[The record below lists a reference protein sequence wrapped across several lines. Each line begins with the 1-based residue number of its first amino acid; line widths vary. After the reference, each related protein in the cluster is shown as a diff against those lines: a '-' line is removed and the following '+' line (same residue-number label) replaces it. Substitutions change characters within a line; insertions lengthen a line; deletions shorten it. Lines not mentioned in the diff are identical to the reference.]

1 MISAVMPPVYAL
13 RPPVPMLKWNQKTG
27 MGNPSMNT
35 IKLRYFVEVARYGS
49 FSEAARRLYTAQ
61 PNLSKQIA
69 QMEQELGFA
78 LFTRSRRSVKL
89 TPAGQFLYDQIR
101 DLPDQ
106 LDDIFEQ
113 ARSLA
118 RKGEGTLSIGVLEG
132 QDVNQVL
139 SDRLS
144 QIKTIYPQLQITL
157 ERNSYQN
164 LRSGL
169 RSGHYDLII
178 TLSFDVEDEA
188 DFQLFTLY
196 EKSPAIAMHKTHPLA
211 SQKALTL
218 GDLKDENFV
227 VISRQE
233 SPGGYQR
240 LVDSCAAEGFAPKIV
255 REPRSLESLLLC
267 VEMGV
272 GISLL
277 DQNTRLELSPY
288 IVTIPQHAPPM
299 AVVAVINR
307 SDQRPVIQNV
317 VKLLSSQNSGEL

>member
-1 MISAVMPPVYAL
+1 
-13 RPPVPMLKWNQKTG
+13 
-27 MGNPSMNT
+27 MNT
-35 IKLRYFVEVARYGS
+35 TKLRYFVEVARRGS
-49 FSEAARRLYTAQ
+49 FSEAARHLYTAQ

-89 TPAGQFLYDQIR
+89 TTAGAFLFEKLK

-106 LDDIFEQ
+106 LDEIFDQ

-139 SDRLS
+139 SSRLNKVS
-144 QIKTIYPQLQITL
+144 SIYPQLQITL

-169 RSGHYDLII
+169 MSGHYDLII

-188 DFQLFTLY
+188 EFQTFSLY
-196 EKSPAIAMHKTHPLA
+196 QKSPAIAMYKTHPLA
-211 SQKALTL
+211 KKTALTL
-218 GDLKDENFV
+218 SDLKEENFV
-227 VISRQE
+227 VISRKE

-240 LVDSCAAEGFAPKIV
+240 LIDSCAAEGFMPKIV

-267 VEMGV
+267 VEMGM
-272 GISLL
+272 GIALL

-288 IVTIPQHAPPM
+288 IITIPQNAPPM
-299 AVVAVINR
+299 AVVAVITR
-307 SDQRPVIQNV
+307 TEQRPLIQNV
-317 VKLLSSQNSGEL
+317 VKLLTQDKRA

>member
-1 MISAVMPPVYAL
+1 
-13 RPPVPMLKWNQKTG
+13 
-27 MGNPSMNT
+27 MNT
-35 IKLRYFVEVARYGS
+35 VKLRYFIEVARRGS

-78 LFTRSRRSVKL
+78 LFVRTRRSVKL
-89 TPAGQFLYDQIR
+89 TPAGEFLYEKLK

-106 LDDIFEQ
+106 LDEVFEQ
-113 ARSLA
+113 ARALA
-118 RKGEGTLSIGVLEG
+118 RRGEGAISIGVLEG

-139 SDRLS
+139 SRRLS
-144 QIKTIYPQLQITL
+144 AVSAIYPQMQISL

-169 RSGHYDLII
+169 SSGHYDLII
-178 TLSFDVEDEA
+178 TLDFDVEDEPEL
-188 DFQLFTLY
+188 QTRVLY
-196 EKSPAIAMHKTHPLA
+196 KKAPAIVMQKTHPLA
-211 SQKALTL
+211 QKQALTL
-218 GDLKDENFV
+218 DDLKDENFV

-240 LVDSCAAEGFAPKIV
+240 LMDSCAAMGFTPKIV

-267 VEMGV
+267 VEMGM
-272 GISLL
+272 GIAML

-288 IVTIPQHAPPM
+288 IITIPQNAPPM
-299 AVVAVINR
+299 AVVAAVMRNE
-307 SDQRPVIQNV
+307 QRPLVRNV
-317 VKLLSSQNSGEL
+317 VELLTREQDGEN

>member
-1 MISAVMPPVYAL
+1 
-13 RPPVPMLKWNQKTG
+13 
-27 MGNPSMNT
+27 MNMT
-35 IKLRYFVEVARYGS
+35 RLRYFVEVARCGS

-89 TPAGQFLYDQIR
+89 TPAGAFLYEKIK
-101 DLPDQ
+101 DLPDW

-118 RKGEGTLSIGVLEG
+118 RKGEGSLSIGVLEG

-139 SDRLS
+139 SSRLAAVS
-144 QIKTIYPQLQITL
+144 AIYPQLQIAL

-169 RSGHYDLII
+169 HSGHYDLII
-178 TLSFDVEDEA
+178 TLSFDVEDDPE
-188 DFQLFTLY
+188 LETYTLY
-196 EKSPAIAMHKTHPLA
+196 RKSPAIAMYKTHPLA
-211 SQKALTL
+211 SKKELTL
-218 GDLKDENFV
+218 IDLKDENFV

-240 LVDSCAAEGFAPKIV
+240 LIDSCAAEGFAPKIV

-267 VEMGV
+267 VEMGMGV
-272 GISLL
+272 ALL

-288 IVTIPQHAPPM
+288 IVTIPQNAPPM
-299 AVVAVINR
+299 AVVAAITKH
-307 SDQRPVIQNV
+307 DQRPLIRNV
-317 VKLLSSQNSGEL
+317 VKLLTTENTEKNKKSRASK

>member
-1 MISAVMPPVYAL
+1 
-13 RPPVPMLKWNQKTG
+13 
-27 MGNPSMNT
+27 MNT
-35 IKLRYFVEVARYGS
+35 IRLRYFVEVARCGS

-89 TPAGQFLYDQIR
+89 TPAGQFLFDKIR
-101 DLPDQ
+101 DLPDW
-106 LDDIFEQ
+106 LDDVFEQ

-118 RKGEGTLSIGVLEG
+118 RKGESALSIGVLEG
-132 QDVNQVL
+132 QDVNRVL
-139 SDRLS
+139 SERL
-144 QIKTIYPQLQITL
+144 KRVAAIYPQIQIEL

-178 TLSFDVEDEA
+178 TLSFDVEDDPELRT
-188 DFQLFTLY
+188 FCLY
-196 EKSPAIAMHKTHPLA
+196 QKSPAIAMHRTHPLA
-211 SQKALTL
+211 GKKTLTL
-218 GDLKDENFV
+218 SDLKDEKFV

-240 LVDSCAAEGFAPKIV
+240 LIDSCSAEGFVPNIV
-255 REPRSLESLLLC
+255 REPCSLESLLLC

-272 GISLL
+272 GIALL
-277 DQNTRLELSPY
+277 DQNTRLAMSPD
-288 IVTIPQHAPPM
+288 IVTIPQNAPPM
-299 AVVAVINR
+299 AVVAVIPR
-307 SDQRPVIQNV
+307 GEQRPVILNA
-317 VKLLSSQNSGEL
+317 VKLLTESGQSE

>member
-1 MISAVMPPVYAL
+1 
-13 RPPVPMLKWNQKTG
+13 
-27 MGNPSMNT
+27 MNT
-35 IKLRYFVEVARYGS
+35 TKLRYFVEVARRGS
-49 FSEAARRLYTAQ
+49 FSEAARHLFTAQ

-89 TPAGQFLYDQIR
+89 TPAGAFLFEKLK

-106 LDDIFEQ
+106 LDEIFDQ

-139 SDRLS
+139 SSRLS
-144 QIKTIYPQLQITL
+144 KVSSIYPQLQITL

-169 RSGHYDLII
+169 ISGHYDLII
-178 TLSFDVEDEA
+178 TLSFDVEDETE
-188 DFQLFTLY
+188 FQSFSLY
-196 EKSPAIAMHKTHPLA
+196 QKAPAIAMYKTHPLA
-211 SQKALTL
+211 QKKALTL
-218 GDLKDENFV
+218 SDLKEENFV

-240 LVDSCAAEGFAPKIV
+240 LIDSCAAEGFMPKIV

-267 VEMGV
+267 VEMGM
-272 GISLL
+272 GIALL

-288 IVTIPQHAPPM
+288 IITIPQNAPPM
-299 AVVAVINR
+299 AVVAVITR
-307 SDQRPVIQNV
+307 TEQRPLIQNV
-317 VKLLSSQNSGEL
+317 VKLLTQEKKA

>member
-1 MISAVMPPVYAL
+1 
-13 RPPVPMLKWNQKTG
+13 
-27 MGNPSMNT
+27 MNT
-35 IKLRYFVEVARYGS
+35 VRMRYFIEVARRGS

-78 LFTRSRRSVKL
+78 LFVRTRRSVKL
-89 TPAGQFLYDQIR
+89 TPAGEFLYEKLK

-106 LDDIFEQ
+106 LDEIFEQ
-113 ARSLA
+113 ARALA
-118 RKGEGTLSIGVLEG
+118 RRGEGAISIGVLEG

-139 SDRLS
+139 SYRLS
-144 QIKTIYPQLQITL
+144 AVSARYPQTQITL

-169 RSGHYDLII
+169 SSGHYDLII
-178 TLSFDVEDEA
+178 TLDFDVEDEPE
-188 DFQLFTLY
+188 FQTWVMY
-196 EKSPAIAMHKTHPLA
+196 KKAPAIVMQKKHPLA
-211 SQKALTL
+211 GKQALTL
-218 GDLKDENFV
+218 DDLKNENFV

-240 LVDSCAAEGFAPKIV
+240 LIDSCTSMGFTPRIV

-267 VEMGV
+267 VEMGM
-272 GISLL
+272 GIAML

-288 IVTIPQHAPPM
+288 ITTIPQNAPPM
-299 AVVAVINR
+299 AVVAAAMR
-307 SDQRPVIQNV
+307 TEQRPLVRNV
-317 VKLLSSQNSGEL
+317 VELLTREQAGEN

>member
-1 MISAVMPPVYAL
+1 
-13 RPPVPMLKWNQKTG
+13 
-27 MGNPSMNT
+27 MNI
-35 IKLRYFVEVARYGS
+35 IKIRYFVEIARCGS
-49 FSEAARRLYTAQ
+49 FSEAARHLYTAQ

-89 TPAGQFLYDQIR
+89 TPAGQFLFDKLQN
-101 DLPDQ
+101 LPDQ
-106 LDDIFEQ
+106 LDEVFEQ

-118 RKGEGTLSIGVLEG
+118 HRGEAVLSIGVLEG

-139 SDRLS
+139 SERLKRVAS
-144 QIKTIYPQLQITL
+144 IYPQLQINL

-169 RSGHYDLII
+169 VSGHYDMII
-178 TLSFDVEDEA
+178 TLSFDVEGDA
-188 DFQLFTLY
+188 KFRTFSLY
-196 EKSPAIAMHKTHPLA
+196 QKSPAIAMHKSNPLA
-211 SQKALTL
+211 GKRSLTL
-218 GDLKDENFV
+218 SDLRDENFV

-240 LVDSCAAEGFAPKIV
+240 LMDSCAAEGFVPHVV

-272 GISLL
+272 GIALL
-277 DQNTRLELSPY
+277 DQNTRLEMSPY
-288 IVTIPQHAPPM
+288 IVTIPQNAPPM
-299 AVVAVINR
+299 AVVAVIPR
-307 SDQRPVIQNV
+307 EEQRPLILNAA
-317 VKLLSSQNSGEL
+317 KLLAKSEPKE

>member
-1 MISAVMPPVYAL
+1 
-13 RPPVPMLKWNQKTG
+13 
-27 MGNPSMNT
+27 MNT
-35 IKLRYFVEVARYGS
+35 IKLRYFVEVARCGS
-49 FSEAARRLYTAQ
+49 FSEAARHLYTAQ

-78 LFTRSRRSVKL
+78 VFTRSRRSVKL
-89 TPAGQFLYDQIR
+89 TPAGQFLFDQIK

-113 ARSLA
+113 ARGLA
-118 RKGEGTLSIGVLEG
+118 RKEEGTLSIGVLEG

-139 SDRLS
+139 SARLN
-144 QIKTIYPQLQITL
+144 QVQKIYPQLQITL

-169 RSGHYDLII
+169 MSGHYDLII
-178 TLSFDVEDEA
+178 TLSFDVEDEPE
-188 DFQLFTLY
+188 FQLYSLY
-196 EKSPAIAMHKTHPLA
+196 QKSPAIAMYKSHPLA
-211 SQKALTL
+211 SKTALTL
-218 GDLKDENFV
+218 SDLKDENFV

-240 LVDSCAAEGFAPKIV
+240 LIDSCAAEGFAPKIV

-272 GISLL
+272 GIALL

-288 IVTIPQHAPPM
+288 IVTIPQHAPAM

-307 SDQRPVIQNV
+307 NEQRPVILNV
-317 VKLLSSQNSGEL
+317 VKLLSSQDKSES